1 MKLIEIARAFYMAPK
16 LLIVDETTTALSRQG
31 RDLLYS
37 LMERLCLEGGSVLFI
52 SHDIDEVME
61 KSDAVTVLKDGNL
74 TATLDKAE
82 F

>member
-37 LMERLCLEGGSVLFI
+37 LMERLCQEGGS
-52 SHDIDEVME
+52 
-61 KSDAVTVLKDGNL
+61 
-74 TATLDKAE
+74 
-82 F
+82 